1 MTAEPFRIDFVAVGP
16 QRTGTS
22 WLDQMLRGHPDICLP
37 RQVKETMF
45 LEQHFENGV
54 PWYASHF
61 PPRTDGQ
68 VRGEVA
74 STCFDDPASP
84 ARVASLNPECR
95 IVVTLREPVGRTV
108 SLWHH
113 HVAKGRAP
121 RDFRAAVRAMPRIV
135 ES

>member
-16 QRTGTS
+16 QCTGTS

-54 PWYASHF
+54 PWYAS
-61 PPRTDGQ
+61 PLPRRAGGQ
-68 VRGEVA
+68 RRGGVRA
-74 STCFDDPASP
+74 SCSGAAAPAGRG
-84 ARVASLNPECR
+84 AALNPECR
-95 IVVTLREPVGRTV
+95 SVVTRRGRVGGTV

-113 HVAKGRAP
+113 DVAKGRAP
-121 RDFRAAVRAMPRIV
+121 GDFGAAVGAMPGMV